1 MKELR
6 ITNCEK
12 QIAKIEYYCG
22 LTHIDDRGQE
32 YCLKDTNGNY
42 LDERGDIIDID
53 NIEWFSGE
61 TVKQAIDYWKQQLNI
76 LLNK

>member
-12 QIAKIEYYCG
+12 QISKIEYYCG
-22 LTHIDDRGQE
+22 LTYIDAMGQE
-32 YCLKDTNGNY
+32 YCLKDKNGNY
-42 LDERGDIIDID
+42 LDESGDIIDID
-53 NIEWFSGE
+53 NIEWFGE